1 MRKIE
6 SFFHSVFFR
15 DRLILIS
22 AAAGLILNIIL
33 WILLASKFGYSQE
46 KIALHFNVV
55 YGIDFVG
62 DANRVYQIAILG
74 LLIFIVNLA
83 LAKMIY
89 GKEKLLAY
97 FLTTAGAFVQIIL
110 LIAALSL
117 LNLNFP

>member
-1 MRKIE
+1 MRKIGTY
-6 SFFHSVFFR
+6 FHSFFFR

-22 AAAGLILNIIL
+22 GATGLTLNIIL
-33 WILLASKFGYSQE
+33 WILLLSKFGYSQE

-62 DANRVYQIAILG
+62 GTNRVYQIAILG
-74 LLIFIVNLA
+74 VLILIINLS

-89 GKEKLLAY
+89 GKERLFAY
-97 FLTTAGAFVQIIL
+97 FLTLSGALVQIIL
-110 LIAALSL
+110 LLAALSL